1 MDRLLVRREF
11 LRHSAAMVG
20 GAAFAGAAAE
30 SLTEAA
36 WAAGPAA
43 AAATEGEW
51 RNKQSEM
58 RYRRLGRTGFMV
70 SEIVCGGDPISPTNN
85 RHVELAI
92 EMGLNYLD
100 TAPAYGDG
108 ESEMGYAGVIQG
120 SKRDRVFINTKI
132 SPFVGTRFRAYEEI
146 FTTLDA
152 RQQAA
157 ILREANEDIERRHVT
172 VPDYFGSYFTGQM
185 RQVEEA
191 AICNAMEKRFGI
203 RIDRQRVYVETI
215 INSLDGSLRRLK
227 TDHVDIMMC
236 PHFAAS
242 AAETKIPEIYEAFEK
257 LKKQGKVRFLGVS
270 AHNDPA
276 GVLRGAMESGVYS
289 LAMVA
294 CNIVNWEY
302 VKPAIEEAHRHDF
315 GVIAMKNAQA
325 IFEPNRSTKPVP
337 ERAALLNQ
345 TIPGDLNLHQKAYRF
360 GLNNPHLSAVISN
373 MVNEQQVKENLAVV
387 HT

>member
-1 MDRLLVRREF
+1 MDKFLARREF
-11 LRHSAAMVG
+11 LRHSAAMVS
-20 GAAFAGAAAE
+20 GAALGGSAVQSFTRPAWVAG
-30 SLTEAA
+30 T
-36 WAAGPAA
+36 GPAA
-43 AAATEGEW
+43 APEGEW
-51 RNKQSEM
+51 RNKQAGM

-70 SEIVCGGDPISPTNN
+70 SEVLCGGDPISPTNN

-108 ESEMGYAGVIQG
+108 QSEMGYAGVIQG

-132 SPFVGTRFRAYEEI
+132 SPFVGARFRAYEEI
-146 FTTLDA
+146 FKTLDA
-152 RQQAA
+152 RQQAV

-191 AICNAMEKRFGI
+191 AICNAMEKRYGTQ
-203 RIDRQRVYVETI
+203 IDRQRVYVDTI
-215 INSLDGSLRRLK
+215 IQSLEGSLGRLK

-242 AAETKIPEIYEAFEK
+242 AAETKISEIYEAFEK

-276 GVLRGAMESGVYS
+276 GVLRGAMGSGVYS
-289 LAMVA
+289 MAMVA

-302 VKPAIEEAHRHDF
+302 VKPAIEEAHRRDF

-325 IFEPNRSTKPVP
+325 IFEPDRSTKPVP

-345 TIPGDLNLHQKAYRF
+345 TIAGDLNLYQKAYRF
-360 GLNNPHLSAVISN
+360 ALNNPHLSAVISN

-387 HT
+387 RA